1 MCFVPRLLP
10 ILLAGRAA
18 ASSPADALPRGV
30 MGGGVAVVCVE
41 GRAVGPARRR
51 RVVDREPD
59 QRHESQPVVGALAVK
74 GAQDVGDDAVDAFDL
89 ACSVLMVWR
98 ARRALYGRCA

>member
-1 MCFVPRLLP
+1 
-10 ILLAGRAA
+10 
-18 ASSPADALPRGV
+18 